1 MAFRR
6 VQSNPPYSRLIRLL
20 YAHTSSETCQR
31 EARLMFDSLVQQQ
44 EAWDMTGVEVMG
56 PVPAYPARL
65 RGRYRW
71 HIVLRGADPR
81 ALLDKTTMRGEWVV
95 DVDPVALT

>member
-1 MAFRR
+1 
-6 VQSNPPYSRLIRLL
+6 
-20 YAHTSSETCQR
+20 
-31 EARLMFDSLVQQQ
+31 MFDSLIEQQ
-44 EAWDMTGVEVMG
+44 EVWGMSDVEVLG
-56 PVPAYPARL
+56 PVPAYPPRL

-81 ALLDKTTMRGEWVV
+81 ALLDRTTLRSEWVV